1 MVIVSL
7 FGRRERAGE
16 MTAPSTPVTPAAL
29 LTIDALGRKC
39 PIPIIML
46 AEQIRDVPVGSII
59 AVRADDPAAYADVP
73 SWCGMKSHE
82 FVYRDALESGWEFGI
97 RRQYLSRTMP
107 RDSPRPADRNHLLAD
122 NSLSP
127 ADNCPPGDNSPVLAG
142 RPAAPLGVWGSLGAS
157 RGSCVSPRWH
167 LWVDSLPPKGAIGW
181 KPSQGDVTV
190 MRPSEGD
197 VTVMRPGAGV
207 DGG

>member
-122 NSLSP
+122 NNLSP
-127 ADNCPPGDNSPVLAG
+127 ADNCPARGQFTGSRGTAC
-142 RPAAPLGVWGSLGAS
+142 RAAEGLGVARGVQGAAFPPDGTFGWQRVHPKVPSGGNAS
-157 RGSCVSPRWH
+157 RGGLAPAGSGVSGVSPRFQPCRRRW
-167 LWVDSLPPKGAIGW
+167 P
-181 KPSQGDVTV
+181 
-190 MRPSEGD
+190 
-197 VTVMRPGAGV
+197 
-207 DGG
+207 